1 MEQPMIKVLIVE
13 DSPVVSAFLVYILN
27 SEPEIQVI
35 GTANNGIEAIEAVKR
50 KKPDII
56 TMDINMPKMNG
67 LEATREIMESIPVPI
82 VIVTGSYDTTEIA
95 ITFSAL
101 EAGAVAIVRRPTG
114 IDHPEHETTLK
125 ALIRAVKLMSE
136 VKVVKRRPATRRKTS
151 DIAISPPVEE
161 TSGHAKVRVV
171 AMGASTGGPLALQT
185 VLSGLSGDFPAP
197 VLIVQ
202 HIAEGFAPGFV
213 EWLNQKTDLLVH
225 VAGDGERILPKHVYV
240 APNGFHMGVKYAGRI
255 ALAGDEPENG
265 LRPSVSYLF
274 RSVANVYG
282 RNAVGVLLTGMGN
295 DGALELKRLKEKGAV
310 TLVQN
315 EVSSVVFGMPGQAI
329 KLDAATHVFSPE
341 GIAEKLNNL
350 FGIVD

>member
-1 MEQPMIKVLIVE
+1 MIKVLIVE
-13 DSPVVSAFLVYILN
+13 DSPVVSAFLAYFLN
-27 SEPEIQVI
+27 SDPEMQVI

-114 IDHPEHETTLK
+114 IGHPEHETTLK

-136 VKVVKRRPATRRKTS
+136 VKVVKRRPATTRRKTS
-151 DIAISPPVEE
+151 DIAVSPPIEE
-161 TSGHAKVRVV
+161 TSGYAKVRVV

-202 HIAEGFAPGFV
+202 HIAEGFAPGFA

-225 VAGDGERILPKHVYV
+225 VARDGERILPKHVYV

-282 RNAVGVLLTGMGN
+282 QHAVGVLLTGMGN

-310 TLVQN
+310 TLVQD

-329 KLDAATHVFSPE
+329 TLDAATHVFSPE

-350 FGIVD
+350 FRIVD